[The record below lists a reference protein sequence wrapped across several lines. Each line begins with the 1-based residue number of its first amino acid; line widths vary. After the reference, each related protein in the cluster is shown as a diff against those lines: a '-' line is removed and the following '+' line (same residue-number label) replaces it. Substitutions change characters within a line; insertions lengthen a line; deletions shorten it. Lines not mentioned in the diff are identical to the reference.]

1 MMTLNSESEKMF
13 DFKLYRQHLLVKNGI
28 DGIKLM
34 KLCITDPI
42 HVGELIY
49 RTLADLYPDNLK
61 TACKEFK
68 APMPIY
74 MIEERALKKY
84 LETLT
89 VKEEDEDGKEEGRE
103 QADL

>member
-13 DFKLYRQHLLVKNGI
+13 DFKLYRQHLLMKNGI

-34 KLCITDPI
+34 KLCITDPT

-49 RTLADLYPDNLK
+49 NTLADLYPDDIE

-74 MIEERALKKY
+74 KIEERALKKY
-84 LETLT
+84 MESLN
-89 VKEEDEDGKEEGRE
+89 VKEEIEDGKKEGRE